1 MDARRKEDA
10 VSEELRRSPR
20 IISLNLVSVAKVD
33 ETGVPTLDAM
43 GRTLDISE
51 GGIKL
56 ETFTTIPI
64 GSEVELGIGLGE
76 EIIHP
81 NARVVY
87 LEEIEEGK
95 YIMGLNFSGLQPEE
109 LETVRSY
116 LAHKK
121 EPPAPQ

>member
-1 MDARRKEDA
+1 M
-10 VSEELRRSPR
+10 SEEDRRAPR
-20 IISLNLVSVAKVD
+20 IISLNLVAVAKVD

-56 ETFTTIPI
+56 ETFTTVPI
-64 GSEVELGIGLGE
+64 GSEVELGIALGE
-76 EIIHP
+76 QIIHP
-81 NARVVY
+81 HGRVVY

-95 YIMGLNFSGLQPEE
+95 YIMGLKFLELEPEE
-109 LETVRSY
+109 LETVRTY